1 MIILTGRSCSGK
13 DTILNK
19 LVKEYGYKSM
29 VTYTTRP
36 MRKNEI
42 QHKTYHFISDE
53 SFIKK
58 INADFFLEFR
68 KYNTVDGIWYYGSAK
83 EDYEKANDNTVIIL
97 TPSGLKSL
105 KEYVEKYE
113 LNLEI
118 ISIYIDVDIDTI
130 KKRLEK
136 RGDKKEEAER
146 RAKADSEDFKDIELD
161 VDTVFHNNDGVNIN
175 DIVKH
180 INSYIKEKK
189 VNE

>member
-1 MIILTGRSCSGK
+1 MIVLTGRSCSGK
-13 DTILNK
+13 DAILNK

-42 QHKTYHFISDE
+42 QNKTYNFISDE

-58 INADFFLEFR
+58 IEVDFFLEYR
-68 KYNTVDGIWYYGSAK
+68 KYNTVDGVWYYGSAK
-83 EDYEKANDNTVIIL
+83 EDYEKADDNTVIIL

-146 RAKADSEDFKDIELD
+146 RVEADSEDFKDIELD
-161 VDTVFHNNDGVNIN
+161 VDTVFHNNDGVDIS

-180 INSYIKEKK
+180 IDSYIKEKK
-189 VNE
+189 INE

>member
-1 MIILTGRSCSGK
+1 MIVLIGRSCSGK

-42 QHKTYHFISDE
+42 QYKTYHFISDK

-83 EDYEKANDNTVIIL
+83 EDYEKADDNTVIIL

-105 KEYVEKYE
+105 KEYIEKYE

-136 RGDKKEEAER
+136 RGDNKKEAER

-161 VDTVFHNNDGVNIN
+161 VDAVFHNNDGVNIN

-180 INSYIKEKK
+180 IDSYIKEKK
-189 VNE
+189 INE

>member
-29 VTYTTRP
+29 ITYTTRP

-42 QHKTYHFISDE
+42 QHKTYHFISNE

-58 INADFFLEFR
+58 INVDFFLEFR

-83 EDYEKANDNTVIIL
+83 EDYEKADDNTVIIL

-146 RAKADSEDFKDIELD
+146 RIKADIEDFKDIELNVNSVFCNNNG
-161 VDTVFHNNDGVNIN
+161 VDID

-180 INSYIKEKK
+180 INSYIKEKNK
-189 VNE
+189 